1 MLSNGAR
8 SKATSLLESSSVR
21 ARIRKVLLQ
30 TSCTPFLKFPGN
42 LFLSTSCR
50 AGEKC
55 NNYYLFFLK
64 GQVRNMQGLK
74 AFCSGRLGGGGRG
87 GCFSLG
93 QNTSNIKL
101 WSDAA
106 PCSMNTPLHS
116 PFDPILYHRGFSI
129 GTKPPNYR
137 EVWSEKPRKQ

>member
-50 AGEKC
+50 AGGKC
-55 NNYYLFFLK
+55 NYYYFIFFERSCEKYARTQSFLQRK
-64 GQVRNMQGLK
+64 M
-74 AFCSGRLGGGGRG
+74 GGVASRRAKTH
-87 GCFSLG
+87 
-93 QNTSNIKL
+93 QTSN
-101 WSDAA
+101 SGVMQP

-137 EVWSEKPRKQ
+137 EVWSKKTHKQ